1 MEPKKTRPWYKF
13 NKINLQ
19 SVDRQS
25 KKVEVATA
33 RHAKKFLLGRLENLQ
48 YIRRHLI
55 GWLALLIMLIGL
67 NVLQIVFDQK
77 SVSVE
82 HAAKDAAYAEGV
94 MGPINNLNPLFSST
108 DAEISAGKLIFSS
121 LLSYDTNGRLQG
133 EVAESYKVDASGK
146 MYTVNLRPDIRWHDG
161 KPLTA
166 DDVVFTINAM
176 KNPATGSRHYS
187 SWQSI
192 EVAASGPHQVTFT
205 LPTSYAPFAS
215 AMTFPIL
222 PGHILGKIPPEQL
235 QENDFSTKPVGSGPF
250 KFIDLLTIDTNK
262 DKKALQLTSNDDY
275 WQGRPKLSRFS
286 LYAYGSRED
295 LANAVQRREVN
306 AASGV
311 KVAAI
316 GLKNEDAVLNNGV
329 FALLKTDSIILKDA
343 NVRKAL
349 VRGLD
354 RQKIREQLGGKSVL
368 EGPIINSQ
376 TPQASKVAQLGYNFA
391 GANKILDA
399 SKWLK
404 NQEGIR
410 TKGGQALEL
419 RVVAV
424 DTSNYRK
431 LTKLLVQQWRKLGIK
446 MEVQLIDPEQIQ
458 QIILRPRAYDILV
471 YELSMGGDPDGY
483 AFWHSSQA
491 SDSGLNFSDYESSS
505 ADDALVTARGRTDI
519 QSRDSKYETFAKSW
533 VADVPAIALY
543 RSSLNYTTT
552 EGTSSLAQD
561 GALVGSTDRYY
572 HIIDWSSEQARTYN
586 TP

>member
-1 MEPKKTRPWYKF
+1 MEPKKTRPWHKF
-13 NKINLQ
+13 QKINLQ
-19 SVDRQS
+19 SVDKQS

-55 GWLALLIMLIGL
+55 GWLALLIILIGL
-67 NVLQIVFDQK
+67 NAMQIVFDQR
-77 SVSVE
+77 SVSIE
-82 HAAKDAAYAEGV
+82 YQAKDSAYAEGV
-94 MGPINNLNPLFSST
+94 MGPINNLNPLFAST
-108 DAEISAGKLIFSS
+108 DAEISAGKLLFSS
-121 LLSYDTNGRLQG
+121 LLSYDTNGRLQT
-133 EVAESYKVDASGK
+133 EVAESYSVDSSGK
-146 MYTVNLRPDIRWHDG
+146 VYTVNIRPDIKWHDG

-166 DDVVFTINAM
+166 DDVAFTIHAM

-192 EVAASGPHQVTFT
+192 DVVASGPQQVKFT

-222 PGHILGKIPPEQL
+222 PGHILGKVPPEQL
-235 QENDFSTKPVGSGPF
+235 QENDFNTKPVGSGPF
-250 KFIDLLTIDTNK
+250 KFVDLLTIDTNK
-262 DKKALQLTSNDDY
+262 DKKALQLTSNDNY
-275 WQGRPKLSRFS
+275 WQGRPNLSRFS
-286 LYAYGSRED
+286 VYAYGSRED

-316 GLKNEDAVLNNGV
+316 GLKNDDAALNNGV
-329 FALLKTDSIILKDA
+329 FALLKTDSLILKDA
-343 NVRKAL
+343 NIRKAL
-349 VRGLD
+349 ARGLD
-354 RQKIREQLGGKSVL
+354 RQKLRDQLGGKTML

-391 GANKILDA
+391 GANKILDS

-404 NQEGIR
+404 NKDGIR
-410 TKGGQALEL
+410 TKGGQALAL

-431 LTKLLVQQWRKLGIK
+431 VTKLLVQQWRELGIK

-491 SDSGLNFSDYESSS
+491 SDSGLNFSDYESPS

-519 QSRDSKYETFAKSW
+519 QSRDSKYETFAKRW

-552 EGTSSLAQD
+552 EGTNSLTDD
-561 GALVGSTDRYY
+561 GALVAATDRYY
-572 HIIDWSSEQARTYN
+572 NVIDWSSEQARTYN